1 MSTEPLYTDMQL
13 SAIQEIANIGTGNA
27 ATALSQMIGA
37 SVDIDPPEAEFVD
50 LSSRPTASAPWRRP
64 SSPS

>member
-27 ATALSQMIGA
+27 ATALAQMIGA
-37 SVDIDPPEAEFVD
+37 SVDIDPPEAEFVKIG
-50 LSSRPTASAPWRRP
+50 RAHV
-64 SSPS
+64 